1 MRKTAKS
8 VEEIKEI
15 LKEHKEEVSRKYKVS
30 EIGIFGSFVRG
41 EQKKRS
47 DLDILVEY
55 EEIPDLLEF
64 VNLERYLQRLLRK
77 KVDLV
82 RKEAIRPEL
91 KDRILKEVVYI

>member
-1 MRKTAKS
+1 MKT

-55 EEIPDLLEF
+55 EDIPDLLEF

>member
-1 MRKTAKS
+1 MKT